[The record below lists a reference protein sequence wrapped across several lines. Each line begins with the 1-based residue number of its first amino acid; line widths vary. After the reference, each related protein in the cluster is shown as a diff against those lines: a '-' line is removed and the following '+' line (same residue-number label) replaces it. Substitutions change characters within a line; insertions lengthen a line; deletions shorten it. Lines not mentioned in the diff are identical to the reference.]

1 MKEATL
7 ERKIRKINDSLDRL
21 ESGRYCDV
29 SMSWI
34 CDQIAWLAKFKYLQ
48 DESLNTLVDRATE
61 LLDKGIY

>member
-7 ERKIRKINDSLDRL
+7 ERKIKKIEDSLDRF

-34 CDQIAWLAKFKYLQ
+34 CDQIAWLARFKYLQ
-48 DESLNTLVDRATE
+48 GESLNKLADKATE
-61 LLDKGIY
+61 LLEKGIY

>member
-7 ERKIRKINDSLDRL
+7 ERKVQRIKDSLDRL

-34 CDQIAWLAKFKYLQ
+34 CDQIAWLARFKYLQ
-48 DESLNTLVDRATE
+48 GESLNTLVNRATE
-61 LLDKGIY
+61 VLEKGVY

>member
-7 ERKIRKINDSLDRL
+7 ERKIKKITDSLDRL

-34 CDQIAWLAKFKYLQ
+34 CDQISWLAKFKYLQ
-48 DESLNTLVDRATE
+48 GESLNKLVDRTTE